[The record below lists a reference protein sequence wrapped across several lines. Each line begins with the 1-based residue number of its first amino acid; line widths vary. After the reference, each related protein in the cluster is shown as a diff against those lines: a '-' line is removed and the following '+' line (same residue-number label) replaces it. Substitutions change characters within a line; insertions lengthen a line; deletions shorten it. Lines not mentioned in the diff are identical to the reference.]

1 MFAILPFVSRGV
13 NLWAGGEYI
22 WRMDEG
28 EREGGWEG
36 EIERVCGQSMPRRD
50 RLARNLQRL
59 KGSPALLK
67 KTEYLLEAGA
77 RASMG
82 SITGMYLKIWVF
94 KFYIYIYN
102 IILII
107 YK

>member
-1 MFAILPFVSRGV
+1 
-13 NLWAGGEYI
+13 
-22 WRMDEG
+22 
-28 EREGGWEG
+28 
-36 EIERVCGQSMPRRD
+36 MPRRD

-94 KFYIYIYN
+94 KFYIYIY
-102 IILII
+102 I
-107 YK
+107 YI

>member
-1 MFAILPFVSRGV
+1 
-13 NLWAGGEYI
+13 
-22 WRMDEG
+22 
-28 EREGGWEG
+28 
-36 EIERVCGQSMPRRD
+36 MPRRD

-94 KFYIYIYN
+94 NFFIYI
-102 IILII
+102 
-107 YK
+107 